1 MSHPI
6 IRHAHIEGLPVPR
19 GPFSQGVAAEG
30 RFLFVSGQGP
40 YDPAAGGFV
49 RGTIAE
55 QTRLTLACLERVLL
69 AGGTRRENVVSCRV
83 YLQPLVGQT
92 FAEMTRVDEEF
103 FGPSK
108 PARTT
113 VGTQLLNI
121 DVEIDCVALLEP

>member
-1 MSHPI
+1 M
-6 IRHAHIEGLPVPR
+6 
-19 GPFSQGVAAEG
+19 
-30 RFLFVSGQGP
+30 
-40 YDPAAGGFV
+40 
-49 RGTIAE
+49 
-55 QTRLTLACLERVLL
+55 ERVLL

-83 YLQPLVGQT
+83 YLQPLDGQT
-92 FAEMTRVDEEF
+92 FAEMNRVDEEF

>member
-1 MSHPI
+1 M
-6 IRHAHIEGLPVPR
+6 PR

-40 YDPAAGGFV
+40 SDPAAGGFV

-83 YLQPLVGQT
+83 YLQPLDGQT
-92 FAEMTRVDEEF
+92 FAEMNRVDEEF